1 MKENWMEK
9 LITLLNEHL
18 KTFDT
23 ETNKTLKVFAF
34 EEATK
39 SFLAENGTSY
49 RQERVISKRFK
60 FIQRLVDNKKIDT
73 QKFREKAKFLILS
86 NSIKY
91 YEFLLME
98 LSIQKKPINFLL
110 GILK

>member
-1 MKENWMEK
+1 MEK
-9 LITLLNEHL
+9 LVELLNEYL

-39 SFLAENGTSY
+39 LFLAKNGVSY

-60 FIQRLVDNKKIDT
+60 FIQRLVDNDKIDRD
-73 QKFREKAKFLILS
+73 KVLISFSMAEYDGL
-86 NSIKY
+86 
-91 YEFLLME
+91 
-98 LSIQKKPINFLL
+98 
-110 GILK
+110 